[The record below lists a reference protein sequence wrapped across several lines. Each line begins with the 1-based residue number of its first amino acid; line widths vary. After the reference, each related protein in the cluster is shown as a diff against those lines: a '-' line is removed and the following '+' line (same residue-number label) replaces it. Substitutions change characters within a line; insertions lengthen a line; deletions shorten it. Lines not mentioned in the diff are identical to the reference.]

1 MVALAFKRDGQVR
14 GMSRRNADI
23 DRAFAACR
31 SAFVASA
38 VFSFFLNLLML
49 VVPLYMLQVFDRVL
63 SSRSESTLLM
73 LTIVAGFML
82 LILGVLEIVR
92 ARVLVRTGVKFE
104 ASLKNRVFAAV
115 FERSVGAPGGTRAQ
129 ALQDLDGLRQFLT
142 GSGLFALFDAP
153 WAPIFIGVIFMLHP
167 WLGAASLVGA
177 LLLLAL
183 ALLNEALTGRSLKAA
198 SERAIKANN
207 FAEVSLN
214 NAEVLK
220 AMGMLG
226 GVRERWNQ
234 HRQAAVS
241 HQARASDR
249 AGVVLA
255 GTKFVRLYLQILLLG
270 TGAYLAMQQRIT
282 PGAMIAAAIL
292 MGRALAPVELAVGN
306 WRSFVAAR
314 AALGR
319 LKELLET
326 VPAENAGMRLPKPQG
341 RVQFEQ
347 VIAMAPGGDMSS
359 PILKNVSFQLMPG
372 GALGVIGPTA
382 AGKSTLARVLVGVWR
397 ATRGTVRLDGADVYA
412 WNRADL
418 GNHIGYQPQEV
429 KLFDGSVAENI
440 ARFGNVDAAAVVAAA
455 REAAAHE
462 LILRLPDGYD
472 TIIGAYG
479 HTLSGGQRQRIG
491 LARALYGDPSLIV
504 LDEPNTNL
512 DQPGERALLA
522 TIAALKQAGKTLV
535 IVAHRPNI
543 LASVDQILCLN
554 EGFVDMLGSR
564 DEVIAR
570 FTLPPPGAPEAG
582 RVVSIADNRRSA

>member
-1 MVALAFKRDGQVR
+1 
-14 GMSRRNADI
+14 MSMTKASADI
-23 DRAFAACR
+23 PK
-31 SAFVASA
+31 AFVACGA
-38 VFSFFLNLLML
+38 ALAATGVFSFFLNLLML

-73 LTIVAGFML
+73 LTVVAGFML
-82 LILGVLEIVR
+82 LILAVLEVVR

-104 ASLKNRVFAAV
+104 NLLKNRVFAAV
-115 FERSVGAPGGTRAQ
+115 FERSVGAPGGTRTQ
-129 ALQDLDGLRQFLT
+129 ALQDLDAVRQFLT
-142 GSGLFALFDAP
+142 GSGLFALLDAP
-153 WAPIFIGVIFMLHP
+153 WAPIFIGVIFLLHP
-167 WLGAASLVGA
+167 WLGSAALGGA

-183 ALLNEALTGRSLKAA
+183 ALLNEALTRRPLKAA
-198 SERAIKANN
+198 SERAIKAHN

-214 NAEVLK
+214 NAEILK

-226 GVRERWNQ
+226 GIRSRWHQ
-234 HRQAAVS
+234 HRLAAVS

-249 AGVVLA
+249 AGIILA

-270 TGAYLAMQQRIT
+270 IGAYLAMQQLIT
-282 PGAMIAAAIL
+282 PGVMIAAAIL

-306 WRSFVAAR
+306 WRSFVTAR

-319 LKELLET
+319 LNDLLDS
-326 VPAENAGMRLPKPQG
+326 VPAERPGMRLPRPQG
-341 RVQFEQ
+341 RIQFEQ
-347 VIAMAPGGDMSS
+347 VIATAPGGDPAS
-359 PILKNVSFQLMPG
+359 PILKGVSFQLTPG
-372 GALGVIGPTA
+372 EALGVIGPTA
-382 AGKSTLARVLVGVWR
+382 AGKSTLARILVGVWR
-397 ATRGTVRLDGADVYA
+397 ATRGTVRLDGADVYE
-412 WNRADL
+412 WSGSDL
-418 GNHIGYQPQEV
+418 GSHIGYQPQEV
-429 KLFDGSVAENI
+429 KLFDGTVAENI
-440 ARFGNVDAAAVVAAA
+440 ARFGKVDAEAVVAAA
-455 REAAAHE
+455 RQAAAHE
-462 LILRLPDGYD
+462 LILRLPGGYD
-472 TIIGAYG
+472 TLIGAYG

-543 LASVDQILCLN
+543 LASVDRILCLN

-570 FTLPPPGAPEAG
+570 FTLPPPALAVGG
-582 RVVSIADNRRSA
+582 RIVSIADSRRSA

>member
-1 MVALAFKRDGQVR
+1 MKRK
-14 GMSRRNADI
+14 SSEIN
-23 DRAFAACR
+23 RAFTACGAA
-31 SAFVASA
+31 FLASA

-73 LTIVAGFML
+73 LTILAGFML
-82 LILGVLEIVR
+82 LVLGVLEAVR

-104 ASLKNRVFAAV
+104 ASLKDRVFAAV

-129 ALQDLDGLRQFLT
+129 ALQDLDALRQFLT
-142 GSGLFALFDAP
+142 GSGLLALLDAP
-153 WAPIFIGVIFMLHP
+153 WAPIFIGVIFLLQP
-167 WLGAASLVGA
+167 WLGVASLIGA
-177 LLLLAL
+177 LVLLVL
-183 ALLNEALTGRSLKAA
+183 ALLNEALTSRPLKAA

-207 FAEVSLN
+207 FAEASLN

-220 AMGMLG
+220 AMGMLDG
-226 GVRERWNQ
+226 IRDRWYQ
-234 HRQAAVS
+234 YRLAAVS
-241 HQARASDR
+241 YQAHASDR
-249 AGVVLA
+249 AGIVLA
-255 GTKFVRLYLQILLLG
+255 GTKFVRLYLQVLLLG
-270 TGAYLAMQQRIT
+270 IGAYLAMRQLIT

-306 WRSFVAAR
+306 WRGFVAAR

-319 LKELLET
+319 LKELLDT
-326 VPAENAGMRLPKPQG
+326 VPAEKPGMRLPRPEG
-341 RVQFEQ
+341 RVQCEQ
-347 VIAMAPGGDMSS
+347 VIAVAPGGDPAS
-359 PILKNVSFQLMPG
+359 PILKGVSFQLTAG

-382 AGKSTLARVLVGVWR
+382 AGKSTLARILVGVWR
-397 ATRGTVRLDGADVYA
+397 ATRGSVRLDGADVYA
-412 WNRADL
+412 WSRADL
-418 GNHIGYQPQEV
+418 GSHIGYQPQEV

-440 ARFGNVDAAAVVAAA
+440 ARFGDVDAQAVVAAA
-455 REAAAHE
+455 HRAAAHE

-472 TIIGAYG
+472 TLIGAYG

-522 TIAALKQAGKTLV
+522 TIAELKQAGKTLV
-535 IVAHRPNI
+535 IIAHRPNI
-543 LASVDQILCLN
+543 LASVDHILCLN
-554 EGFVDMLGSR
+554 EGFVDMLGPR

-570 FTLPPPGAPEAG
+570 FTLPVIAPDP
-582 RVVSIADNRRSA
+582 RRIVSIAETRRSA